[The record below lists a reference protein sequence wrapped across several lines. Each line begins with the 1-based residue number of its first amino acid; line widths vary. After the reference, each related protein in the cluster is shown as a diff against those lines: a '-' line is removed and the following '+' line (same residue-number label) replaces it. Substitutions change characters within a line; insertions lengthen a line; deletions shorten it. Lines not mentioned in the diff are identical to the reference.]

1 MGIINEASDALIAQ
15 LQEVDVE
22 NRDALELEISRSKAV
37 QSVAGTLI
45 DSGRLIAQVRRDAAE
60 YGEDI
65 VPKGLIGR

>member
-1 MGIINEASDALIAQ
+1 M
-15 LQEVDVE
+15 
-22 NRDALELEISRSKAV
+22 

-60 YGEDI
+60 YGEDV